1 MKKITTYLLLI
12 FVLSTMLFA
21 GCSSQP
27 SAGGDAAESDTIKIG
42 WIGSLT
48 GDQAVWGTCEFDTL
62 KMVVEDANAAGGL
75 LGKQIE
81 VIGYDTRGDATE
93 AVNAVKKGNFDY
105 YVGACNTGGGG
116 ALAMEMALLGMDFC
130 KTISMPGRIFP
141 DDEIIKAVNEGKK
154 AFGFVDQHTEK
165 VLPVLLNAI
174 LNKRE
179 KEN

>member
-1 MKKITTYLLLI
+1 
-12 FVLSTMLFA
+12 MLR
-21 GCSSQP
+21 
-27 SAGGDAAESDTIKIG
+27 I
-42 WIGSLT
+42 
-48 GDQAVWGTCEFDTL
+48 
-62 KMVVEDANAAGGL
+62 
-75 LGKQIE
+75 
-81 VIGYDTRGDATE
+81 VIGGQVNKQEIYNFIQRYLGESNVYLEIKNDLE
-93 AVNAVKKGNFDY
+93 AVNALKKGNFDY

-116 ALAMEMALLGMDFC
+116 ALAMAMALLGMDLC
-130 KTISMPGRIFP
+130 KTISMPGKIFP

>member
-1 MKKITTYLLLI
+1 
-12 FVLSTMLFA
+12 MLR
-21 GCSSQP
+21 
-27 SAGGDAAESDTIKIG
+27 I
-42 WIGSLT
+42 
-48 GDQAVWGTCEFDTL
+48 
-62 KMVVEDANAAGGL
+62 
-75 LGKQIE
+75 
-81 VIGYDTRGDATE
+81 VIGGQVNKQEIYNFIQRYLGESNVYLEIKNDLE
-93 AVNAVKKGNFDY
+93 AVNALKKGNFDY

-116 ALAMEMALLGMDFC
+116 ALAMAMALLGMDFC

>member
-1 MKKITTYLLLI
+1 
-12 FVLSTMLFA
+12 MLR
-21 GCSSQP
+21 
-27 SAGGDAAESDTIKIG
+27 I
-42 WIGSLT
+42 
-48 GDQAVWGTCEFDTL
+48 
-62 KMVVEDANAAGGL
+62 
-75 LGKQIE
+75 
-81 VIGYDTRGDATE
+81 VIGGQVNKQEIYNFIQRYLGESNVVLEIKNDLE
-93 AVNAVKKGNFDY
+93 AVNAVKKGYFDY

-116 ALAMEMALLGMDFC
+116 ALAMAMALLGMDFC

>member
-1 MKKITTYLLLI
+1 MLRIVVGGQVNKQEIYNFIKQYLGESNV
-12 FVLSTMLFA
+12 VL
-21 GCSSQP
+21 
-27 SAGGDAAESDTIKIG
+27 EIKND
-42 WIGSLT
+42 L
-48 GDQAVWGTCEFDTL
+48 
-62 KMVVEDANAAGGL
+62 
-75 LGKQIE
+75 
-81 VIGYDTRGDATE
+81 E

-116 ALAMEMALLGMDFC
+116 ALAMAMALLGMDLC

-174 LNKRE
+174 KQKRKGE
-179 KEN
+179 LKNGVS

>member
-93 AVNAVKKGNFDY
+93 AVNAVKRLTSQD
-105 YVGACNTGGGG
+105 
-116 ALAMEMALLGMDFC
+116 
-130 KTISMPGRIFP
+130 
-141 DDEIIKAVNEGKK
+141 
-154 AFGFVDQHTEK
+154 K
-165 VLPVLLNAI
+165 VVAI
-174 LNKRE
+174 LGPNASGQAISISGVL
-179 KEN
+179 